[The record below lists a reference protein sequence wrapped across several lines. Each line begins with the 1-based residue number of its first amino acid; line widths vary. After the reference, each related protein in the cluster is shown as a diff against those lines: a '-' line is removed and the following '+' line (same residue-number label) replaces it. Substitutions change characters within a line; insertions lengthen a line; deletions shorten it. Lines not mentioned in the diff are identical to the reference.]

1 MGNTSGMKKSERV
14 LIYLVT
20 VFIAGLVGY
29 IFLKTDKSVEE
40 NSLRLHNL
48 SERVSKLEGCI
59 GILTKSGGTSGKV
72 SSTELGLPLIEKEG
86 IKFKVIMASGIDKE
100 NDPLDFREKFS
111 AQKDNKMYVFVYWPG
126 LVGDHNVTV
135 KWIMPNKQLFN
146 INIYDT
152 TFKTPDW
159 RTWHFQKI
167 FSNMPKGQWFFELYL
182 DGQLLSTKNF
192 SVTH

>member
-1 MGNTSGMKKSERV
+1 MRNNSGMKKSERI

-20 VFIAGLVGY
+20 VVIVGLVGY
-29 IFLKTDKSVEE
+29 IFFKTDKSVEE

-48 SERVSKLEGCI
+48 SDRVSKLEGSI

-72 SSTELGLPLIEKEG
+72 SSVELEQPMIQKEG
-86 IKFKVIMASGIDKE
+86 IKFKVLMTSGIDKE
-100 NDPLDFREKFS
+100 KDPLDFREKFS

-135 KWIMPNKQLFN
+135 KWIMPNKQIFN
-146 INIYDT
+146 ENIYDT
-152 TFKTPDW
+152 TFETPNW

-167 FSNMPKGQWFFELYL
+167 FNNLPKGQWFFELYL
-182 DGQLLSTKNF
+182 DGQLLSTKSF
-192 SVTH
+192 SITY